1 MSGDP
6 LPPAPGRGRGFIKS
20 PQDFAAGL
28 FLLAIALFGLTGG
41 WKLSMGTMSGVG
53 PGMLPKV
60 ISAMIAGFGVLLVLQ
75 SLITKGDL
83 LERWSI
89 RGLVFI
95 LSSLL
100 VFAATVRTL
109 GLAFAGPLCVIIS
122 AFAEKSV
129 RLKEIVI
136 FSLVLTGGC
145 IILFAY
151 MLRLPIPILPDNVRE
166 LLNSIIIQ
174 LKS

>member
-1 MSGDP
+1 MDSSGS
-6 LPPAPGRGRGFIKS
+6 APSRKRGVIKS

-28 FLLAIALFGLTGG
+28 FLLAIAGIAFVGG

-60 ISAMIAGFGVLLVLQ
+60 VAAMVAAFGVLLILQ
-75 SLITKGDL
+75 SFKVVGEQ
-83 LERWSI
+83 LESWSI

-109 GLAFAGPLCVIIS
+109 GLAFAGPLAVIIS
-122 AFAEKSV
+122 AFAEKHV
-129 RLKEIVI
+129 RVKEII
-136 FSLVLTGGC
+136 IYAVLLTAAC
-145 IILFAY
+145 IVLFKY
-151 MLRLPIPILPDNVRE
+151 MLKLPIPILPDNFP
-166 LLNSIIIQ
+166 LPF
-174 LKS
+174 